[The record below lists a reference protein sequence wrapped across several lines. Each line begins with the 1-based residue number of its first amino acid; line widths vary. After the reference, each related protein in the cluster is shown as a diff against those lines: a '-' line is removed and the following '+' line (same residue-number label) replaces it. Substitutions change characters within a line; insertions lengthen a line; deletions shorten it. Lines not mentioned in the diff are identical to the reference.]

1 MNLQWCHV
9 HGSPIHVVKFCHATF
24 LSFSFTFSSSLMQPA
39 PASRREVEQE
49 MEVLEI
55 MFEVM
60 EIAEMSHER

>member
-1 MNLQWCHV
+1 MVAL
-9 HGSPIHVVKFCHATF
+9 ATWYSSAV
-24 LSFSFTFSSSLMQPA
+24 LYFTFSSSLMQPA

-55 MFEVM
+55 MFEVL